1 MVIKYG
7 AAPKRFQSK
16 WDTTQAG
23 SANDT
28 VVLPLRSDGLYD
40 FRIDWG
46 DGKANRDDITVYNQ
60 SEVTHQYDDTG
71 VYTIKIVGDIKGWYF
86 NAGGDDDKIM
96 EVSSWG
102 PLILTL
108 PDSFEG
114 CSNLESTAT
123 DKLVISTTNATRMF
137 YQCFMG
143 SGGNVNLWDISNITN
158 MTQFFYGTR
167 FDQPIGDWN
176 VSNVTN
182 MQNMFAGT
190 TNINT
195 TIPFDQDLGNWD
207 VSSVTRMDYMFQYAK
222 NFNNGGSSSITGWDT
237 SSVTNMSSMFYD
249 AYSFN
254 QPIGT
259 WDVSNVTDMGAMF
272 YGRRLGQGMSFDQ
285 DLGAW
290 DVGNVTNMNSMFGW
304 LHYQSNAFNNGGSPS
319 ISGWNTS
326 NVTNMGGMFYR
337 CTGFN
342 QPIGSWDTSKVT
354 NMSEM
359 LKSCYVFDQPIGN
372 WNTSKVTN
380 MSSMFHGGG
389 TVSTATTFNQDIG
402 NWDVT
407 GVTNMQSMFRSCK
420 DFNNGGSTG
429 INNWRP
435 SSCTNM

>member
-28 VVLPLRSDGLYD
+28 VVLPLRSDGSYN

-46 DGKANRDDITVYNQ
+46 DGKSNRDDITTYNQ

-86 NAGGDDDKIM
+86 NGGGDDDKIM

-114 CSNLESTAT
+114 GSNLDSTAT

-176 VSNVTN
+176 VSSVTN

-190 TNINT
+190 TNVNT
-195 TIPFDQDLGNWD
+195 TIPFDQEKPF
-207 VSSVTRMDYMFQYAK
+207 VTS
-222 NFNNGGSSSITGWDT
+222 GI
-237 SSVTNMSSMFYD
+237 
-249 AYSFN
+249 
-254 QPIGT
+254 
-259 WDVSNVTDMGAMF
+259 
-272 YGRRLGQGMSFDQ
+272 RLGTPAATTRGFDE
-285 DLGAW
+285 
-290 DVGNVTNMNSMFGW
+290 T
-304 LHYQSNAFNNGGSPS
+304 AFEEVAKI
-319 ISGWNTS
+319 ISLVLKDPENEKALAEGKERVKTL
-326 NVTNMGGMFYR
+326 
-337 CTGFN
+337 
-342 QPIGSWDTSKVT
+342 TSKHPLY
-354 NMSEM
+354 N
-359 LKSCYVFDQPIGN
+359 
-372 WNTSKVTN
+372 
-380 MSSMFHGGG
+380 
-389 TVSTATTFNQDIG
+389 
-402 NWDVT
+402 
-407 GVTNMQSMFRSCK
+407 
-420 DFNNGGSTG
+420 
-429 INNWRP
+429 
-435 SSCTNM
+435 